1 MRQDYSTSNLSSKC
15 IAFVMQIITR
25 SALSSQIGEQSL
37 TPCHKKGYSEYQ
49 MTLLHVQEQCLG
61 KSEKVAWE
69 LD

>member
-1 MRQDYSTSNLSSKC
+1 
-15 IAFVMQIITR
+15 MQIITR

-49 MTLLHVQEQCLG
+49 MTHLHVQEQCLG